1 MLFII
6 TTLLKNV
13 SCLTGKYSGVVM
25 CCPLN
30 ELEKN
35 GKKKR
40 VMALVINSIKR
51 KMAAVIKTADA
62 VMRSRAVETVEYEI
76 DELDN
81 IFGILVLG
89 AFIGIPAPPIHITME
104 LLPLMD
110 RELNIMLEK
119 VSTAH
124 DPLGDLFS
132 VLEID

>member
-1 MLFII
+1 MD
-6 TTLLKNV
+6 
-13 SCLTGKYSGVVM
+13 S
-25 CCPLN
+25 
-30 ELEKN
+30 
-35 GKKKR
+35 
-40 VMALVINSIKR
+40 VIDSIKR
-51 KMAAVIKTADA
+51 KIVTVFKTADA
-62 VMRSRAVETVEYEI
+62 VMRGRAIETIEYEI

-89 AFIGIPAPPIHITME
+89 AFTGIPAPPIHVTME

-110 RELNIMLEK
+110 SELNMMLEK